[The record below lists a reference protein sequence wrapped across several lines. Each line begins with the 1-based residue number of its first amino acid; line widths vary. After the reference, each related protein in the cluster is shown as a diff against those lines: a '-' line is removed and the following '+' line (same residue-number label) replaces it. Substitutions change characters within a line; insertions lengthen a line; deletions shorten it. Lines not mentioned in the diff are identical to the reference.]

1 MEGTDRKMSMM
12 KRTVMMLVC
21 LLWLFGGISLSAR
34 TEKKAVA
41 MWVDAQGNCYYS
53 PGFQALIRT

>member
-1 MEGTDRKMSMM
+1 MSVM

-41 MWVDAQGNCYYS
+41 MWVDAHSNLSRFATKEDVKTY
-53 PGFQALIRT
+53 IKN